1 MECGVAGVGASAMFM
16 RFRSTFTAKDAHR
29 LLFGLILFELLLVAI
44 YVGDSLLGS
53 PISVIHMFDLDREA
67 TIPAWFSS
75 VQLFLIGIIFLLVA
89 RQVGRSHHP
98 SQLFL
103 VIVGSGFIFLSADE
117 AAAIHEK
124 ITLVLKD
131 VPWVP
136 RFKGEHGIWIPIYF
150 VICLVLLL
158 MTYPELKAMWTRFR
172 RETLIMA
179 AGLTVFLLGVV
190 GLEIASYEFL
200 REDMSSMLYRAAV
213 ALEELLEMSG
223 ASLVLY
229 GAVLLAL
236 RE

>member
-103 VIVGSGFIFLSADE
+103 GIRVNRDE
-117 AAAIHEK
+117 VDA
-124 ITLVLKD
+124 T
-131 VPWVP
+131 
-136 RFKGEHGIWIPIYF
+136 
-150 VICLVLLL
+150 
-158 MTYPELKAMWTRFR
+158 
-172 RETLIMA
+172 ETW
-179 AGLTVFLLGVV
+179 
-190 GLEIASYEFL
+190 
-200 REDMSSMLYRAAV
+200 
-213 ALEELLEMSG
+213 
-223 ASLVLY
+223 
-229 GAVLLAL
+229 
-236 RE
+236 